1 MKERP
6 FDITLDGRFCIRLCI
21 DWHKTGGLCPL
32 YDIILSAYMELPA
45 QWRAR
50 QISSETRI
58 HSDIFGRDCVCRI
71 FAVSLCAI
79 CNM

>member
-58 HSDIFGRDCVCRI
+58 HSDIFWKGLRMSDFCCI
-71 FAVSLCAI
+71 FARYL
-79 CNM
+79 